1 MSAHDFEV
9 HQEEDVVASR
19 RLVRIGVVS
28 VAVGAIGVL
37 VAGVLLA
44 IRVGSVRPSNAGA
57 TGPPPAPREISQV
70 EQTPIWNT
78 RVAWDLRDAQRREL
92 AGWGWVD
99 RDAGIARI
107 PIDRA
112 MDLVVKES
120 R

>member
-1 MSAHDFEV
+1 
-9 HQEEDVVASR
+9 
-19 RLVRIGVVS
+19 
-28 VAVGAIGVL
+28 
-37 VAGVLLA
+37 
-44 IRVGSVRPSNAGA
+44 
-57 TGPPPAPREISQV
+57 
-70 EQTPIWNT
+70 
-78 RVAWDLRDAQRREL
+78 VAWDLRDAQRREL